1 MMSNQAMNGNSEAT
15 IKQLAMQLAQ
25 MQQAILSATGVL
37 RESNDPKA
45 REAANVLY
53 KGVKGGKAG

>member
-1 MMSNQAMNGNSEAT
+1 MNAAT
-15 IKQLAMQLAQ
+15 PSVKQLSDKVEQ

-37 RESNDPKA
+37 RQSSDPKA

-53 KGVKGGKAG
+53 KGVKSTTK